1 MAAFSKQ
8 TGGEDANRKGEEMSM
23 LYSVVETICYGLN
36 KIPGGGVKGAMNRAL
51 TTSTGK
57 EKLPAWVSRR
67 CCVREESLQGFPVY
81 ILRHEDESRRTSRVV
96 LFLAGGGGMSR
107 PTILHYDTVTRI
119 VKNTGATVYI
129 PFYPLAP
136 EHNVSEALV
145 WLTELYGE
153 MRKHHLLKD
162 IVFAGDSAGANLC
175 LSLTARIAEKP
186 RRLILISPAFGI
198 QNGEP
203 RNVRLR
209 MEKTDPLL
217 SVAMNDCICE
227 NWGRGI
233 PLESPDISP
242 EFIDYT
248 GFPEMLFFYG
258 SHELFYPHVRN
269 GLKKIRV
276 QGAVVTDIEKPMC
289 HDWALCHFFR
299 EGREALTQMCDYIRE

>member
-1 MAAFSKQ
+1 
-8 TGGEDANRKGEEMSM
+8 MSI
-23 LYSVVETICYGLN
+23 LYSTVETVCFGLN
-36 KIPGGGVKGAMNRAL
+36 ELPGGGIKGTMDRAL

-57 EKLPAWVSRR
+57 EKLPAWVSRW
-67 CCVREESLQGFPVY
+67 CAVRVKSLQGLPVY
-81 ILRHEDESRRTSRVV
+81 ILRHKDESKRTERTV

-107 PTILHYDTVTRI
+107 PTILHYGTVVRI
-119 VKNTGATVYI
+119 VRRTGATVYM

-136 EHNVSEALV
+136 EHNASDALA
-145 WLTELYGE
+145 WLVRLY
-153 MRKHHLLKD
+153 RNLLKD
-162 IVFAGDSAGANLC
+162 HAPEDMVFVGDSAGANLF

-203 RNVRLR
+203 RNIRLR
-209 MEKTDPLL
+209 MEKIDPLL

-227 NWGRGI
+227 NWGRGV

-242 EFIDYT
+242 ESINFE

-269 GLKKIRV
+269 GLKEIRA

-289 HDWALCHFFR
+289 HDWALCYFFK
-299 EGREALTQMCDYIRE
+299 EGREAFTQMCDYIQQ